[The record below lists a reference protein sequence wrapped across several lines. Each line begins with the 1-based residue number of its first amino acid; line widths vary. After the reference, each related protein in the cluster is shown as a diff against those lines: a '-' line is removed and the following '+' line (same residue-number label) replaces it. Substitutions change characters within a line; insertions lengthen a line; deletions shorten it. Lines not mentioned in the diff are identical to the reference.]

1 MLRCLKNLK
10 KEIKKSILK
19 EQKQAIN
26 TNAKIIAAGCPFCN
40 TMLSDGIKSESEN
53 IDVKVM
59 DISEIIDDSIA
70 D

>member
-1 MLRCLKNLK
+1 
-10 KEIKKSILK
+10 
-19 EQKQAIN
+19 
-26 TNAKIIAAGCPFCN
+26 
-40 TMLSDGIKSESEN
+40 MLSDGIKSESEN